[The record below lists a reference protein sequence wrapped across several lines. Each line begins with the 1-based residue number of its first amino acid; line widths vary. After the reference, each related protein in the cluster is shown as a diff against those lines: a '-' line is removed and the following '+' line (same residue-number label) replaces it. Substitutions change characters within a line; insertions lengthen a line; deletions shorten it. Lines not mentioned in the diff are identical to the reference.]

1 MMKHR
6 LSLLHIEDDSL
17 WQTVIA
23 TALRGVP
30 GVAHVQAAP
39 SARDGLAMAA
49 TLRPDIALLDLQVPD
64 GDSIALARDLAQLP
78 RPPRIVILS
87 ARRDSAVLQAA
98 SEPHIAGLL
107 WKAGDVL
114 RHLPAAIEAVA
125 SGGKFYPPA
134 EREALRR
141 FRADPNAFLKI
152 FSPRELELLPQFG
165 CGADDREIAAGLG
178 VSVHTVRS
186 HRQNVMR
193 KLNLHN
199 TARLIHWIIVN
210 GFAAGASSASSA

>member
-1 MMKHR
+1 MMERR

-23 TALRGVP
+23 TALGGVP

-49 TLRPDIALLDLQVPD
+49 TLRPDIALLDLQLSD
-64 GDSIALARDLAQLP
+64 GDGVALARDLAELP

-98 SEPHIAGLL
+98 SEPHISGLL
-107 WKAGDVL
+107 WKTGDVL

-134 EREALRR
+134 ERAALRD
-141 FRADPNAFLKI
+141 FLANPNAFFKI
-152 FSPRELELLPQFG
+152 LSPRELELLPHFG
-165 CGADDREIAAGLG
+165 CGADDQEIAAELG

-193 KLNLHN
+193 KLSLPN

-210 GFAAGASSASSA
+210 GFAAGSSSASTA